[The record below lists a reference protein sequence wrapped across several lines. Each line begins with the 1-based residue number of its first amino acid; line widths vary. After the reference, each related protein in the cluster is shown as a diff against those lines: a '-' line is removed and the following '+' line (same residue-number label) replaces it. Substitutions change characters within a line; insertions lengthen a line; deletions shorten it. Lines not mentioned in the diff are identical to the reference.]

1 MDTYDAETKKTM
13 MGSPLS
19 FHWMAMNC
27 LVAPE
32 IKKRSLK
39 MAEKKI
45 KKETSTHFNYNRL
58 WKLLIDRG
66 IQKQELQKQSD
77 VSAASI
83 AKMGRCENV
92 TTDVLL
98 RICEALDCNV
108 EDIMERVPNIA
119 KEKEKSTEL

>member
-1 MDTYDAETKKTM
+1 
-13 MGSPLS
+13 
-19 FHWMAMNC
+19 
-27 LVAPE
+27 
-32 IKKRSLK
+32 